1 MKVLA
6 KCRGFHF
13 FYIKNF
19 LNLLSELF
27 FIMSAESQII
37 TGKLKGH
44 IEQIISKY
52 EIALSDNISLKGQLE
67 RALKELAIKN
77 DRIKELE
84 QKVEQMQLADAFTA
98 STDDVKEAKKRIG
111 KIVREIDKCISM
123 LND

>member
-1 MKVLA
+1 MWGLSL
-6 KCRGFHF
+6 
-13 FYIKNF
+13 F
-19 LNLLSELF
+19 LYKKFLKF
-27 FIMSAESQII
+27 AFGIVFIMSAESQII
-37 TGKLKGH
+37 TGKLKSH
-44 IEQIISKY
+44 IEQIISEY
-52 EIALSDNISLKGQLE
+52 EIALSDNVSLKGQLE
-67 RALKELAIKN
+67 RALKELEIKN